1 MICKYMKRSD
11 IKRFPMSDTTLAS
24 LEPEDK
30 DYRVKDSDSGL
41 YFVVKSS
48 GTKSWQLR
56 YKKSNGA

>member
-1 MICKYMKRSD
+1 MKRSD